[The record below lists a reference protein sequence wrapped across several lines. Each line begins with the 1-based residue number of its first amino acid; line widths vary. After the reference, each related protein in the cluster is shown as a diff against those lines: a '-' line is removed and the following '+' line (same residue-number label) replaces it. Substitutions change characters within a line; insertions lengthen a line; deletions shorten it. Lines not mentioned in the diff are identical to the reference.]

1 MSNDKKLKY
10 LALSICMA
18 FLLCMYFLN
27 EPKLLFYSGIIIIDE
42 GVINTISCVLIKNF
56 QILRKGTLNIIVF
69 LGFEI

>member
-1 MSNDKKLKY
+1 
-10 LALSICMA
+10 MA

-27 EPKLLFYSGIIIIDE
+27 EHKLLFYPGIIIIDK